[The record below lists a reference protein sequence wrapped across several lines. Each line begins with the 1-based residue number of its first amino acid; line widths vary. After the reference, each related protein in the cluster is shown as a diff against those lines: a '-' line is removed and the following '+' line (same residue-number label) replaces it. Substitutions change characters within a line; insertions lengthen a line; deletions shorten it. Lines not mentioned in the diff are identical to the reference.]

1 MVLHL
6 QGEVQRLGIYQAAGA
21 PPGSVA
27 LDFGMSAITVALAQ
41 FRPAKGA
48 PGPNLD
54 RIEALFRTLASSP
67 EPPAVVILPEGTLTG
82 YFLEGGVHEH
92 ALTADALFG
101 MLQARH
107 ARSGAPPMEVCLG
120 FYERGIDRLYNSAIW
135 AALGGDDAGIR
146 HVHRKIFLPTYGVFD
161 EERFLDAGR
170 DVQAFDARIGRVA
183 MLVCEDAWHSITP
196 TIAAVDGAQFLAI
209 VAASPARGLEPDPV
223 HPGTPGSMGRWERLA
238 RDIAGEHGVYVALA
252 QLVGFEG
259 GKAFPGGSLLTGPSG
274 DVLVRAPLFEDATI
288 QVTLP
293 LDEIARVRSGA
304 PLLADL
310 EARLP
315 HLIESLQRA
324 RGRGGDASVTERGA
338 IARSTAVESRGGG
351 VRPHGTLA
359 IDAAL
364 TTRWLVEFLRDE
376 VQRRRGFGHVVLG
389 LSGGVDSAV
398 VAYLAAEAF
407 GPKQVTAVRMP
418 YRTSSRESLD
428 HAQLVIDA
436 LGLNART
443 VDISAA
449 VDGYAS
455 ACGDTPS
462 AARLGNVMA
471 RTRMLALFDLSAAL
485 NALPLGTGN
494 KSERLLGY
502 FTWHADDAP
511 PVNPIGDLF
520 KTQVWALA
528 RHLGVPDAI
537 VNKPASADLIVGQ
550 TDEADFGIR
559 YDRADGILD
568 LLLHGHVD
576 DTVIAAG
583 YSAEEI
589 RLVRKRL
596 DATHWKRKLPSVAML
611 SQTAIGEYYLR
622 PVDY

>member
-1 MVLHL
+1 
-6 QGEVQRLGIYQAAGA
+6 
-21 PPGSVA
+21 
-27 LDFGMSAITVALAQ
+27 MSAITVALAQ
-41 FRPAKGA
+41 FRPTKGA

-92 ALTADALFG
+92 ALAAAALFE
-101 MLQARH
+101 MLQERH

-161 EERFLDAGR
+161 EERFLESGR

-196 TIAAVDGAQFLAI
+196 MIAAVDGAQFLAI
-209 VAASPARGLEPDPV
+209 VAASPARGLEPDPL

-238 RDIAGEHGVYVALA
+238 RDIAGEHGIYVALA

-259 GKAFPGGSLLTGPSG
+259 GKAFPGGSLLAAPSG
-274 DVLVRAPLFEDATI
+274 DVLVRAPLFEEATI

-324 RGRGGDASVTERGA
+324 RGRGGDAASPERPAPIRAAPASGA
-338 IARSTAVESRGGG
+338 G
-351 VRPHGTLA
+351 VRPHGTLE
-359 IDAAL
+359 IDPVL

-376 VQRRRGFGHVVLG
+376 VQRRRGFAHVVLG

-407 GPKQVTAVRMP
+407 GPKQVTAIRMP
-418 YRTSSRESLD
+418 YRSSSHESLD
-428 HAQLVIDA
+428 HARLVVDA
-436 LGLNART
+436 LGINERT

-449 VDGYAS
+449 VDGYAA

-471 RTRMLALFDLSAAL
+471 RTRMLTLFDLSAAL
-485 NALPLGTGN
+485 TALPLGTGN

-520 KTQVWALA
+520 KTQLWALA

-568 LLLHGHVD
+568 LLLQGHVD
-576 DTVIAAG
+576 ATVIAAG
-583 YSAEEI
+583 YTEAEI
-589 RLVRKRL
+589 GLVRKRL